1 MPKTTFSGVV
11 TSDKMLKTVTVSV
24 DIFKRHPIYNKS
36 IRNTKKFMARNEDF
50 LVKIGDVVTI
60 ESSRPYSKNVKWKVI
75 NKLENK

>member
-60 ESSRPYSKNVKWKVI
+60 ESSRPYL
-75 NKLENK
+75 LEC